1 MEFNQKFS
9 NQVKSQQCA
18 KTGFCESY
26 KDDKVN
32 EFINLI
38 RQKNFDGY
46 IFGSPVHYAAPN
58 GFIKPFMDR
67 LFYVHFNSGNPFFNG
82 KVAASVV
89 NSRRAGATAA
99 FKQLNQNYSM
109 SNFPVVSS

>member
-1 MEFNQKFS
+1 
-9 NQVKSQQCA
+9 
-18 KTGFCESY
+18 
-26 KDDKVN
+26 
-32 EFINLI
+32 
-38 RQKNFDGY
+38 
-46 IFGSPVHYAAPN
+46 
-58 GFIKPFMDR
+58 MDR